1 MQENLNDLRTF
12 LLVAQTNSFTKV
24 AAQLGISRAAVSYTI
39 GQLESRL
46 GMKLF
51 NRTTRSVATTDAG
64 EQLFQQIAPLFD
76 DIDSRLS
83 QILDSQNQKR
93 GTLRI
98 NGTVNAIASVLWN
111 KFQAF
116 SKHYPEITLELAIEM
131 RFVDIVAERFD
142 AGIREGAHVDLG
154 MIAVRVSGDFTQS
167 YVASPDY
174 LAKHGTPETPDDLV
188 NHNCIRLRLPTHGG
202 LLDWEFQHPTTGERF
217 KRAVQGN
224 FIVNNPPTA
233 LQAALDGV
241 GISWEMTNEIEP
253 FVKAGKLVRLLPDWE
268 CDYQGYHLYFPNR
281 TVNSPLLKELVA
293 WLRV

>member
-116 SKHYPEITLELAIEM
+116 SKHYPEITLELAVEM

-154 MIAVRVSGDFTQS
+154 MIAVRVSDDFTQS

-217 KRAVQGN
+217 KRAVP
-224 FIVNNPPTA
+224 VSYTHLTLPTI
-233 LQAALDGV
+233 L
-241 GISWEMTNEIEP
+241 
-253 FVKAGKLVRLLPDWE
+253 LV
-268 CDYQGYHLYFPNR
+268 
-281 TVNSPLLKELVA
+281 
-293 WLRV
+293 